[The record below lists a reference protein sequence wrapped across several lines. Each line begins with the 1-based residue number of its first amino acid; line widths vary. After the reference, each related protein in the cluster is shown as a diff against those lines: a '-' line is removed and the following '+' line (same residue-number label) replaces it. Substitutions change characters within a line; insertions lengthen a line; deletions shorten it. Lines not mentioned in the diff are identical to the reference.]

1 MLTEGFLYFNLHLR
15 EVNILSNLNKKKEEV
30 ALLKEKFESAQSAV
44 ITDYCGLNVA
54 EMTKLRAK
62 LREAG
67 VEYKVVKNTL
77 LILAAD
83 EVGIEGVESVFK
95 GPTAI
100 AYGIEDQVAP
110 AKILSEFAKEY
121 KKLEVKAGILDGKII
136 SKEQVDDLANLPSR
150 EVLLTQVAG
159 LLQGP
164 LVGLANVLQG
174 PIRKMGYALEEIRKV
189 KELEA

>member
-1 MLTEGFLYFNLHLR
+1 M
-15 EVNILSNLNKKKEEV
+15 SNLNKKKEEV